1 MFRIRW
7 ERRALNELADLWAKG
22 DSAERRAI
30 TAASHTIEQR
40 LRRDPLNEGES
51 RSGGRR
57 ITFAPPLAVTFRIEA
72 DGHTVSVL
80 HVRVF
85 RKRKP

>member
-1 MFRIRW
+1 MFRTRW
-7 ERRALNELADLWAKG
+7 ERRALNELAALWAKG
-22 DSAERRAI
+22 DSAERQAI

-40 LRRDPLNEGES
+40 LIRNAVNEGES

-57 ITFAPPLAVTFRIEA
+57 IAFAPPLAVTFRIEA
-72 DGHTVSVL
+72 DGHTVSIL